1 MASFPYPGEQVTSH
15 RVTRVVVTGSE
26 CTGKTTLARD
36 MAAQY
41 GVLWVE
47 EQSRAYAQR
56 VRRELT
62 ADDVSPIASE
72 QIAAEDAR
80 LAEAIRRE
88 HRWLFLDTDLLST
101 VVYSRHYYGSCP
113 QWVEAEARARLGDQY
128 LLADIDIPWTSDA
141 VRDRPH
147 AREEVHELF
156 RLTIREFGANVC
168 GVRGLGP
175 SRMMAAQSCL
185 ERLAWDQGHV

>member
-1 MASFPYPGEQVTSH
+1 
-15 RVTRVVVTGSE
+15 VTGSE
-26 CTGKTTLARD
+26 CTGKTTLAHD
-36 MAAQY
+36 LAAQY

-47 EQSRAYAQR
+47 EQSRAYAAK

-62 ADDVSPIASE
+62 VDDVAPIASE
-72 QIAAEDAR
+72 QIAAEDAG

-101 VVYSRHYYGSCP
+101 VVYARHYYGTCP
-113 QWVEAEARARLGDQY
+113 PWVEAEARARLGDQY
-128 LLADIDIPWTSDA
+128 LLADIDIPWTPDT

-156 RLTIREFGANVC
+156 RVTLREFGANMC

-175 SRMMAAQSCL
+175 SRLVAAQSCL
-185 ERLAWDQGHV
+185 ERLAWDERHV